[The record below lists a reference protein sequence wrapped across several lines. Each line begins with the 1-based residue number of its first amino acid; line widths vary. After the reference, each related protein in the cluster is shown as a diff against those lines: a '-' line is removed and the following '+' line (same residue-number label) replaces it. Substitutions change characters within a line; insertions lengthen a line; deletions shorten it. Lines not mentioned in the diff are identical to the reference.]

1 MVSDLAIL
9 KKELELPMVDL
20 EAPAAE
26 GIEGG
31 RTGGNRPLEKKR
43 GIEKAPDL
51 RPLNMQVGM
60 HRGAGQLPRQ
70 ALRSYLRDIAI
81 SWRGQLPPVPRSC
94 PPANPISFE
103 GMASA

>member
-31 RTGGNRPLEKKR
+31 RTGANRPLEKKR

-51 RPLNMQVGM
+51 HLRPLNMQVGM
-60 HRGAGQLPRQ
+60 HRSRTAAEAGSSLLPPR
-70 ALRSYLRDIAI
+70 YRDIVA
-81 SWRGQLPPVPRSC
+81 RAAAPRPP
-94 PPANPISFE
+94 FL
-103 GMASA
+103 SARQPNLF